1 MHPEGKERQ
10 MIIRRNV
17 SKTVPLFLVGLWCG
31 TAAHA
36 AILTNEPT
44 GELTLAQAQ
53 GLADA
58 RHPELHAGR
67 LESLAAE
74 SRVRQAAIRPNPG
87 LAMEAESFGGK
98 DDLQGFDGAE
108 YTVQLEQT
116 LELGGKRGMRIRA
129 AEAEKQLAGFDLAAK
144 RLDIRAETGRRFVA
158 VQGTQERLALS
169 KESVSLAEEFVL
181 AVEARVRAG
190 KAAPMEE
197 DKAQILLAQQRV
209 AVDSAQRDLQVAR
222 VQLSAMWGSTTPT
235 FARASGDLQT
245 VLSLPELAAVTARM
259 AANPDLARWAAELEQ
274 RQAVLG
280 RERAARVPDVTL
292 AGGLRRYS
300 ETDSEAF
307 VAGISVPLPVFDRN
321 QGKIREAILLVQ
333 KAEQQRRAAEVEAM
347 AALTGAY
354 QALSA
359 ALTRIE
365 TLKRD
370 VVPRSKSVFDSV
382 QKAYAEGKYTYLD
395 VLDARRTFFDARA
408 EYVEALVSG
417 HKARADVER
426 FVGDALPVMGKN

>member
-1 MHPEGKERQ
+1 

-17 SKTVPLFLVGLWCG
+17 SKTVPLLLIGLWCG
-31 TAAHA
+31 TAAPA
-36 AILTNEPT
+36 ATLTNEPT
-44 GELTLAQAQ
+44 GELTLAQTQ
-53 GLADA
+53 GLADE

-67 LESLAAE
+67 LESQAAE
-74 SRVRQAAIRPNPG
+74 SRVTQAAQRPNPG
-87 LAMEAESFGGK
+87 LSLEAENFGGN
-98 DDLQGFDGAE
+98 DGLQGFDGAE
-108 YTVQLEQT
+108 YTAQLEQT
-116 LELGGKRGMRIRA
+116 VELGGKRGKRIRA

-158 VQGTQERLALS
+158 LQGAQERLALS
-169 KESVSLAEEFVL
+169 KESLALAEEFVR
-181 AVEARVRAG
+181 AVAARVRAG

-197 DKAQILLAQQRV
+197 DKAQILLAQQK
-209 AVDSAQRDLQVAR
+209 AAMDSAQRDLQVAR
-222 VQLSAMWGSTTPT
+222 VQLSAMWGSPTPA
-235 FARASGDLQT
+235 FDRASGDLQ
-245 VLSLPELAAVTARM
+245 VVPSLPEVASLTARM
-259 AANPDLARWAAELEQ
+259 TANPDWARWAAELEQ

-292 AGGLRRYS
+292 SGGMRRYS
-300 ETDSEAF
+300 ETDSAAF
-307 VAGISVPLPVFDRN
+307 VAGLSVPLPVFDRN
-321 QGKIREAILLVQ
+321 QGRIREATLLVQ

-354 QALSA
+354 QTLAA
-359 ALTRIE
+359 ALRKIE

-370 VVPRSKSVFDSV
+370 VIPRSKSVFDSV

-408 EYVEALVSG
+408 EYVEALVLG

-426 FVGDALPVMGKN
+426 FVGDARSVLEKN